1 MKNLLY
7 GILLLYTLLSC
18 SSNNKQ
24 LIMYIGNVDAD
35 QEEGISYCYFNSE
48 TGELSKPILTEKIS
62 KPIFLDIDKQNKV
75 LYSVA
80 TIINPEDSST
90 TPSIINYSIDTKTAQ
105 LQYISQAPTYGK
117 DPCFIE
123 YNQTKNKLLV
133 ANYSSGNTS
142 SYHLNNKSIQY
153 EETYLHFGDGP
164 NKGRQQ
170 GPHAHSIR
178 FSPNNNY
185 AYAADLGSDKIMI
198 YQNNATN
205 MQIADSIITHPGAG
219 PRHIDFSPD
228 AHIMAI
234 VNELDC
240 TISTYEKDSTD
251 RYKKFIETITMLPDT
266 FNGYSKAADIHF
278 SPDGKFLYASN
289 RGFNSI
295 AIYKVEAKKLTFV
308 GLKTEGINWPRNFA
322 IDPTG
327 KFILVANRDSDNITV
342 YRRNIQDGTLEK
354 LNFVAEIKNP
364 VCLKFFNH

>member
-1 MKNLLY
+1 
-7 GILLLYTLLSC
+7 
-18 SSNNKQ
+18 
-24 LIMYIGNVDAD
+24 MYIGNIDAD
-35 QEEGISYCYFNSE
+35 QEEGIAYCYFNSE
-48 TGELSKPILTEKIS
+48 TGELSKPILTENIS
-62 KPIFLDIDKQNKV
+62 NPIFLDIDNKNKM
-75 LYSVA
+75 LYCVSK
-80 TIINPEDSST
+80 IINPNDSSV
-90 TPSIINYSIDTKTAQ
+90 TPSVINYSIDTKTAQ
-105 LQYISQAPTYGK
+105 LKYISQAPTYGK

-123 YNQTKNKLLV
+123 YNQTTNKLLV

-142 SYHLNNKSIQY
+142 SYHINSKNIQY

-164 NKGRQQ
+164 DKGRQQ

-178 FSPNNNY
+178 FAPDNYY
-185 AYAADLGSDKIMI
+185 AYAADLGSDKIII
-198 YQNNATN
+198 YHIRTNNI
-205 MQIADSIITHPGAG
+205 QKVDSIIAHPGAG

-228 AHIMAI
+228 AQIMAVI
-234 VNELDC
+234 NELDC
-240 TISTYEKDSTD
+240 TISTYEKDSMNM
-251 RYKKFIETITMLPDT
+251 YKKFIETVTMLPDT

-295 AIYKVEAKKLTFV
+295 AIYKVEGRKLTSV
-308 GLKTEGINWPRNFA
+308 DIETEGINWPRNFA

-364 VCLKFFNH
+364 LCLKFFNH